1 MGDAPGLE
9 EIADAL
15 AIDSGDTSPEVLAVT
30 TLYGGHAPLRGWSP
44 LAVQITAPLRLAPIG
59 YPRKA
64 R

>member
-1 MGDAPGLE
+1 MQF
-9 EIADAL
+9 
-15 AIDSGDTSPEVLAVT
+15 SMCHSCDTSPETLSVT
-30 TLYGGHAPLRGWSP
+30 TLYGRHAPLRGWSP